1 MFPKSS
7 RVRFSR
13 RLSTLRGV
21 VLFPAAPT
29 LPTISNRTG
38 KRNMVSNVLNPQ
50 ADAAPQRQPFS
61 FRYLVSP
68 CRRSDVPQAATL
80 KHFTDLAHSLA
91 PNAACHLPS
100 PAPNHPP
107 VGRALG
113 SLPRLRP
120 KRRASHKCYFRLA
133 RKD

>member
-29 LPTISNRTG
+29 LPAISNRTG

-68 CRRSDVPQAATL
+68 CRRSDVPQAATP
-80 KHFTDLAHSLA
+80 KHFTDLAHSTRPTPLVIC
-91 PNAACHLPS
+91 PRQP
-100 PAPNHPP
+100 PTTHP
-107 VGRALG
+107 
-113 SLPRLRP
+113 
-120 KRRASHKCYFRLA
+120 
-133 RKD
+133 

>member
-38 KRNMVSNVLNPQ
+38 SPNMVCNVVCTQSEAVPPRQPSHSATSSALVGVPMFRSLNPQ
-50 ADAAPQRQPFS
+50 KHVAA
-61 FRYLVSP
+61 
-68 CRRSDVPQAATL
+68 
-80 KHFTDLAHSLA
+80 LAHSTRPTPLA
-91 PNAACHLPS
+91 TLPS

-107 VGRALG
+107 FVEVGALRA
-113 SLPRLRP
+113 
-120 KRRASHKCYFRLA
+120 
-133 RKD
+133 

>member
-68 CRRSDVPQAATL
+68 CRRSDVPQAATP
-80 KHFTDLAHSLA
+80 KHFTDLAPNRTSQPSRRTPRTRHFALA
-91 PNAACHLPS
+91 S
-100 PAPNHPP
+100 PQPP
-107 VGRALG
+107 T
-113 SLPRLRP
+113 
-120 KRRASHKCYFRLA
+120 RRARARLSA
-133 RKD
+133 SLSPE

>member
-38 KRNMVSNVLNPQ
+38 KRNMVSNVRSPQ
-50 ADAAPQRQPFS
+50 SDTVPPRQAFYITLP
-61 FRYLVSP
+61 RSP
-68 CRRSDVPQAATL
+68 CRRSDVPQASTH
-80 KHFTDLAHSLA
+80 KHFVALA
-91 PNAACHLPS
+91 PNRASLPS
-100 PAPNHPP
+100 RRTPRTRHFALASPQPP
-107 VGRALG
+107 T
-113 SLPRLRP
+113 
-120 KRRASHKCYFRLA
+120 RRARARLSA
-133 RKD
+133 SLSPE